1 MKQPKANG
9 FSPHNL
15 IVHPKTK
22 DLNTVLSFKSVT
34 VCSKKKVLW
43 IPALKNGD
51 IEIGDIESLNH
62 ENV

>member
-22 DLNTVLSFKSVT
+22 DLNTVLSTVLKSMT

-51 IEIGDIESLNH
+51 IEIGDIGSL
-62 ENV
+62 